1 MPLEMVVRPGAVL
14 RLFSRLFTL
23 RTLPIWVWLAVAVI
37 CCMRAYLSPP
47 TRHSVY
53 PNYSVAGRSW
63 IQGKDTYG
71 IHRDEN
77 GGVIRHMSAYR
88 YSPLVSA
95 LLVPLGLLPD
105 DLGGVLWR
113 LFNYVCFLGAFAW
126 FVREVLPDAEFWGA
140 KGVAALWILLVPL
153 CVSSMNN
160 GQANV
165 LLMALILAAGAA
177 AAQQRWN
184 LTSLF
189 LAGAGLLKIYPLAIA
204 LLMLVVFPRQ
214 LGWRFLSALC
224 LGLVLPFAMQHPGYV
239 LEQYENWLQILLV
252 DNRMTFPMNEGYRDF
267 YLLTR
272 FVGDPMQ
279 PTAYLA
285 LQLSTA
291 AGVAGIC
298 LVAKLRRLPGPQLIQ
313 TVLALGCCWM
323 TVFGPCTESCTFIL
337 IAPALAWALV
347 DAFQP
352 GRPLWSRWSLVLV
365 MLMFQANITI
375 AWFPDGRNWL
385 YGLQPLAALLFFLDR
400 LVTGVQTLVSKPS
413 FKAVF

>member
-1 MPLEMVVRPGAVL
+1 MPLEMELRRGAVL
-14 RLFSRLFTL
+14 RLFSRFFTPQL
-23 RTLPIWVWLAVAVI
+23 LPIWVWLAVAVI
-37 CCMRAYLSPP
+37 CCVRAYLSPP

-63 IQGKDTYG
+63 VQGKDTYG
-71 IHRDEN
+71 IQRDEK
-77 GGVIRHMSAYR
+77 GAAIRHMSAYR

-95 LLVPLGLLPD
+95 LLVPFGLLPD

-113 LFNYVCFLGAFAW
+113 LVNYICFLGAFAW
-126 FVREVLPDAEFWGA
+126 FVREALPDAESWGEM
-140 KGVAALWILLVPL
+140 GVAALWILLVPL
-153 CVSSMNN
+153 SVSSMNN

-177 AAQQRWN
+177 AVQQRWN
-184 LTSLF
+184 LTSIF
-189 LAGAGLLKIYPLAIA
+189 LAGACLLKIYPLAIA

-214 LGWRFLSALC
+214 LGWRFPLALGF
-224 LGLVLPFAMQHPGYV
+224 GLVLPFAMQHPGYV

-272 FVGDPMQ
+272 FVGVPMQ

-291 AGVAGIC
+291 AGVAAIC
-298 LVAKLRRLPGPQLIQ
+298 LMARLRRLPGPQLVQ
-313 TVLALGCCWM
+313 TVLALGCGWM

-352 GRPLWSRWSLVLV
+352 GRPSWSRWNLVLV
-365 MLMFQANITI
+365 LLMFQANMTV

-385 YGLQPLAALLFFLDR
+385 YGLQPLAALLFFLER
-400 LVTGVQTLVSKPS
+400 LVTSVKAIISNPGFKLV
-413 FKAVF
+413 F